1 LIRPIKEAHEEFKK
15 KKKIL
20 CMLKYKRISLEYYNK
35 VTKKKLFNLFKK

>member
-1 LIRPIKEAHEEFKK
+1 MKNLKS

-35 VTKKKLFNLFKK
+35 VTKKELFNLFKK